1 MTGMETLQID
11 GDALFRAVIAYDYKL
26 IAYYFDLRSGEIVSR
41 TLMPDEVQE
50 PPPGPRV
57 KPLPLLGGDLHE
69 RKSDALF
76 ADVPGHVQKKPD
88 LFKNEGPQKKAFE
101 GDFWRRGKSERKNPF
116 GEEFR
121 RESSTKKLAEMFGE
135 APPEQKKPDPLAVK
149 PPAAGAAAP
158 SGAPAAPASTAPAG
172 SAPQAQPADA
182 AYVPVLDLSQP
193 LQRIPPANVEQ
204 NLDWMRAF
212 AKDCGDPRIKDQL
225 LHALAGGKP
234 IAAFERTLRQYQRTN
249 QQWDRYYRRQ
259 AYHYAGEWLK
269 ALPIQWEIVE
279 DEKPV

>member
-1 MTGMETLQID
+1 MPGMETLQID

-26 IAYYFDLRSGEIVSR
+26 IAYYLDLRSGEIVSR
-41 TLMPDEVQE
+41 TLTPEEVQE

-69 RKSDALF
+69 RKSEALF

-88 LFKNEGPQKKAFE
+88 LFKDDGSKKKAFE
-101 GDFWRRGKSERKNPF
+101 GDFWKRGKSERKNPF

-135 APPEQKKPDPLAVK
+135 APPEQKKPDPLAP
-149 PPAAGAAAP
+149 PPAANRAAP
-158 SGAPAAPASTAPAG
+158 TASPSAPTGP
-172 SAPQAQPADA
+172 APQAPPAEGS
-182 AYVPVLDLSQP
+182 YVPVLDLSQP
-193 LQRIPPANVEQ
+193 LQRIPPASVEQ
-204 NLDWMRAF
+204 NVEWMRAF
-212 AKDCGDPRIKDQL
+212 AKDCGDPKIKDQL

-269 ALPIQWEIVE
+269 ALPIQWEIVQST
-279 DEKPV
+279 

>member
-26 IAYYFDLRSGEIVSR
+26 IAYYLDLRSGEIVSR

-69 RKSDALF
+69 RKSEALF

-88 LFKNEGPQKKAFE
+88 LFKDEGSKKTSFE
-101 GDFWRRGKSERKNPF
+101 GDFWKRGKSERKNPF

-135 APPEQKKPDPLAVK
+135 APPEQQKPGPLAVK
-149 PPAAGAAAP
+149 PPVAGA
-158 SGAPAAPASTAPAG
+158 
-172 SAPQAQPADA
+172 APQAQPADG

-193 LQRIPPANVEQ
+193 LQRIPPASVEQ
-204 NLDWMRAF
+204 NVEWMRAF
-212 AKDCGDPRIKDQL
+212 AKDCGDPKIKDQL

-279 DEKPV
+279 DEQ

>member
-1 MTGMETLQID
+1 MPGMETLQLD

-26 IAYYFDLRSGEIVSR
+26 IAYYLDLRSGEIVSR

-57 KPLPLLGGDLHE
+57 KSLPLLGGDLHE
-69 RKSDALF
+69 RKSEALF

-88 LFKNEGPQKKAFE
+88 LFKDEGSKEKSFE
-101 GDFWRRGKSERKNPF
+101 GDFWKRGRSEKKNPF

-135 APPEQKKPDPLAVK
+135 APPEQQKPDPSAVK
-149 PPAAGAAAP
+149 PPTAGAAAAPSAP
-158 SGAPAAPASTAPAG
+158 SGTPASTAAAGPAL
-172 SAPQAQPADA
+172 QAQPADA
-182 AYVPVLDLSQP
+182 AYAPVLDLSQP
-193 LQRIPPANVEQ
+193 LQRIPPASLEQNVE
-204 NLDWMRAF
+204 WMRAF
-212 AKDCGDPRIKDQL
+212 AKDCGDPKIKDQL
-225 LHALAGGKP
+225 LHALGGGKP

-279 DEKPV
+279 SQ